1 MLRELFNMKKEMFS
15 TEISVLRDTFR
26 RLLRRHAKTNIVK
39 LIEKTHPADMAL
51 IFRYFNDLEQD
62 TIFAMMKPSEKTVEF
77 LNELDE
83 AITIRIVEDEDPA
96 RIAAIL
102 EEASSNEQAYLM
114 GLVEESYATSVIGL
128 FKAEE
133 QEELEEMMAYPEDS
147 AGILMYTDVFTLHEE
162 TRAREAIAALQDQ
175 EEAEMVFYLYAIDNE
190 GALTGVISLRDL
202 VTTSGDTMLKDI
214 MTKKV
219 HAVRPET
226 DQEEVAR
233 IVSQYNFLAVPV
245 IDSDEKL
252 LGIVTVDDVVDVIRE
267 EATED
272 FLKMVG
278 AGEDREILLKSS
290 WENARIRLPWLFA
303 SWVGGI
309 FAAFIIGVFDNVLQ
323 NTLALAAFIPV
334 IIGMGGNI
342 GTQSST
348 IIVRGL
354 ATGRVGFENSAK
366 ILFKEI
372 RVGLILGILY
382 GILLGLF
389 AIFRFL
395 DISPVLGLVVGLS
408 ICASMIIAATIGSLV
423 PLILNRFDIDPAV
436 ATGPFVTTAIDILGV
451 TLYFLIAATLFNTV

>member
-1 MLRELFNMKKEMFS
+1 MKKEMFS
-15 TEISVLRDTFR
+15 TEISILRDTFR
-26 RLLRRHAKTNIVK
+26 RLLRRHAKTNIIK
-39 LIEKTHPADMAL
+39 LIDKTHPADMAL
-51 IFRYFNDLEQD
+51 IFRYFNDSEQD
-62 TIFAMMKPSEKTVEF
+62 TVFAMMRPSEKTVEF

-83 AITIRIVEDEDPA
+83 AITIRIVENETPS
-96 RIAAIL
+96 RIAEIL

-114 GLVEESYATSVIGL
+114 GLVEETYAASVIDL

-162 TRAREAIAALQDQ
+162 TRAKEAIAALQDQ
-175 EEAEMVFYLYAIDNE
+175 EEAEMVFYLYTIDNE

-202 VTTSGDTMLKDI
+202 VTTPSDTMLKDI

-219 HAVRPET
+219 QAVRPET

-309 FAAFIIGVFDNVLQ
+309 IAAYIIGVFDNILQ
-323 NTLALAAFIPV
+323 NTIALAAFIPV

-354 ATGRVGFENSAK
+354 ATGRVGFENSSK

-372 RVGLILGILY
+372 RVGLILGVLY

-395 DISPVLGLVVGLS
+395 DISPILGLVVGLS
-408 ICASMIIAATIGSLV
+408 ICASMLIAATIGSLV
-423 PLILNRFDIDPAV
+423 PLILDRFDIDPAV

-451 TLYFLIAATLFNTV
+451 ALYFIIAGALFNLA